1 MDDVGV
7 FSEGFVSLGCIIKNH
22 DKEVSMAPCRK
33 EVVSVKPIVIEMLAI
48 RWSLMLAP
56 DLKLERILV
65 QFLLSKFKV
74 AYVMYFPRTLN
85 YDARKLLGLGKLYG
99 SRTWIGGYPTTESI
113 VVVSALVSS

>member
-1 MDDVGV
+1 MPLLQWIALTY
-7 FSEGFVSLGCIIKNH
+7 FSKIV
-22 DKEVSMAPCRK
+22 
-33 EVVSVKPIVIEMLAI
+33 VIEPIAVDY
-48 RWSLMLAP
+48 R
-56 DLKLERILV
+56 
-65 QFLLSKFKV
+65 FLLSKFKV

>member
-1 MDDVGV
+1 MRVEYSSRNIHIVMDDVGV

-65 QFLLSKFKV
+65 QSYAIV
-74 AYVMYFPRTLN
+74 AVDFINLFFEN
-85 YDARKLLGLGKLYG
+85 CCH
-99 SRTWIGGYPTTESI
+99 
-113 VVVSALVSS
+113 